1 MIILYILSIYYISIN
16 ARIFN
21 YFVYYITDCT
31 KIKRKVRIKI
41 NKCMKFYTKRI
52 IFKLNQELR
61 IISTSIKLNEIP
73 KTIIQPLNQQT
84 SPSPNYSIEAINNRY
99 LTNKFLVTLCPILFP

>member
-52 IFKLNQELR
+52 IMIKNNIEKILN
-61 IISTSIKLNEIP
+61 TSN
-73 KTIIQPLNQQT
+73 
-84 SPSPNYSIEAINNRY
+84 
-99 LTNKFLVTLCPILFP
+99 